1 MSVLKRS
8 IVTASR
14 QNLILIDSH
23 TSRTPLNKWMDALN
37 MYVTKRQKNVIT
49 NISIE
54 HLIVGATG
62 LGYLI
67 VGVLQWA
74 KGETANGMIWTGYA
88 FAQVGLW
95 MNLK

>member
-1 MSVLKRS
+1 MV
-8 IVTASR
+8 I
-14 QNLILIDSH
+14 NLS
-23 TSRTPLNKWMDALN
+23 T
-37 MYVTKRQKNVIT
+37 
-49 NISIE
+49 E

-67 VGVLQWA
+67 VGVLQWL

-95 MNLK
+95 INLK